1 MKDKFVHEQPKEN
14 RVYFFIVIAGCIFAA
29 LIGIIR
35 SGGGL

>member
-1 MKDKFVHEQPKEN
+1 MKDNFVHKQPKEN
-14 RVYFFIVIAGCIFAA
+14 WIYFSIIVMGCILAA